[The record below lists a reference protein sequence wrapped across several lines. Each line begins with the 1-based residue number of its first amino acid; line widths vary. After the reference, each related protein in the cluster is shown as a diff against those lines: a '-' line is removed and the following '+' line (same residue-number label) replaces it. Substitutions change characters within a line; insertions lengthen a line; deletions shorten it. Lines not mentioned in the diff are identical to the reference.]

1 MAALTSLNLAA
12 CLRVTDIGLTAI
24 ARRCRSM
31 RELVVASCTE
41 MTNTGM
47 QEVGYNLR
55 VLRSLSINR
64 CMRVT
69 DPGLAAISVGC
80 TQLTSLN
87 IAGCE
92 DLTDMGLQIV
102 ARKCRILRVL
112 NLCQVR
118 RITNV
123 VARDLAARCPG
134 LHTVQMI
141 EVDEVTGD
149 ALQAMAAALPLAKLS
164 EAAFGLEPAWP
175 PACLG
180 VRSAFL
186 EKTLLVDHY
195 VTQVQRAF
203 RGFGA
208 KRLLQR
214 IRQETAAA
222 KEALRNAAATKI
234 QRRVLTWIARKWFK
248 WMAHRRWN
256 AALYIQS
263 WYKSELARI
272 YVKQLRREFRRH
284 TRAARRIQCNWR
296 GYKGRERARRLLW
309 AKRRAIG
316 LVNATRMLVVAKAGL
331 TLQSWWRMCS
341 TRMYYRTLHLRFLKA
356 TVYLQRIY
364 RGAKVRSRIA
374 IVAARLKWLAVQLQ
388 AHVRAV
394 FARRRVWALR
404 LEWCRRHQAAT
415 MLQRIYK
422 CVILVV
428 CCTWCDPCDAHSTA
442 SLLFGLSWL
451 GWRGVPSGG
460 VGLRRGWSGERGKC
474 GVAG

>member
-1 MAALTSLNLAA
+1 
-12 CLRVTDIGLTAI
+12 VTNAGL
-24 ARRCRSM
+24 
-31 RELVVASCTE
+31 
-41 MTNTGM
+41 

-64 CMRVT
+64 CVRVT
-69 DPGLAAISVGC
+69 DPGLAAVSVGC

-92 DLTDMGLQIV
+92 DLSDMGVQVL
-102 ARKCRILRVL
+102 ARKCRILRIL

-118 RITNV
+118 QLTNASV
-123 VARDLAARCPG
+123 RDLGARCPG

-164 EAAFGLEPAWP
+164 ETAFGLEPAWP
-175 PACLG
+175 PQCLA

-186 EKTLLVDHY
+186 ERTLLVDHY

-214 IRQETAAA
+214 IRQEAADA
-222 KEALRNAAATKI
+222 KAALRNAAATRI

-296 GYKGRERARRLLW
+296 GFKGRARARRLVWAMRRATGLVL
-309 AKRRAIG
+309 AKR
-316 LVNATRMLVVAKAGL
+316 MLAVAKAGL

-341 TRMYYRTLHLRFLKA
+341 TRLYYRDLRHRYVRSA
-356 TVYLQRIY
+356 VYLQRVY
-364 RGAKVRSRIA
+364 RGAKVRGRIA
-374 IVAARLKWLAVQLQ
+374 VVAARLRWLAVQLQ
-388 AHVRAV
+388 RHIRALY
-394 FARRRVWALR
+394 ARRRVWVVR
-404 LEWCRRHQAAT
+404 LEWCRRHQAAS
-415 MLQRIYK
+415 MLQRIYRW
-422 CVILVV
+422 V
-428 CCTWCDPCDAHSTA
+428 D
-442 SLLFGLSWL
+442 G
-451 GWRGVPSGG
+451 
-460 VGLRRGWSGERGKC
+460 
-474 GVAG
+474 

>member
-1 MAALTSLNLAA
+1 
-12 CLRVTDIGLTAI
+12 
-24 ARRCRSM
+24 
-31 RELVVASCTE
+31 
-41 MTNTGM
+41 
-47 QEVGYNLR
+47 
-55 VLRSLSINR
+55 
-64 CMRVT
+64 
-69 DPGLAAISVGC
+69 
-80 TQLTSLN
+80 
-87 IAGCE
+87 
-92 DLTDMGLQIV
+92 
-102 ARKCRILRVL
+102 
-112 NLCQVR
+112 
-118 RITNV
+118 
-123 VARDLAARCPG
+123 
-134 LHTVQMI
+134 
-141 EVDEVTGD
+141 
-149 ALQAMAAALPLAKLS
+149 
-164 EAAFGLEPAWP
+164 
-175 PACLG
+175 
-180 VRSAFL
+180 
-186 EKTLLVDHY
+186 
-195 VTQVQRAF
+195 
-203 RGFGA
+203 
-208 KRLLQR
+208 LLQR

-428 CCTWCDPCDAHSTA
+428 CCTWCDPCDAHSPA